1 MFFYFGKV
9 ATYLFG
15 PLGIVILLLIVVLVL
30 YRRPR
35 TIGRVLLGAAILI
48 LWALS
53 TQVVSQSLLRGLE
66 NQVAGYSLESAPQE
80 PAIVVLGGFMRAP
93 SAVHKRG
100 DFKDGVDRLLHGFR
114 LYRAGKAPLI
124 VISGGQ
130 VPMFG
135 VGTETEAEAARS
147 VLEEWG
153 VPESAILVETRSKNT
168 VENGTFSRDLLAS
181 RGIHRVLL
189 VTSAYHMPRA
199 VAAFRKAGLE
209 VSPSP
214 TDYLTGWPEPDL
226 VFRLLPETEALH
238 DSADALR
245 EYAGLFVYRLRGWA

>member
-1 MFFYFGKV
+1 MFFYAGKV
-9 ATYLFG
+9 ATYVFG
-15 PLGIVILLLIVVLVL
+15 PLGLVVILLICALVL

-35 TIGRVLLGAAILI
+35 LCRTILAFSIVV
-48 LWALS
+48 LWAFS
-53 TQVVSQSLLRGLE
+53 APIVSQSLLRGLE
-66 NQVAGYSLESAPQE
+66 NQVPGYTLENAPHE
-80 PAIVVLGGFMRAP
+80 PAIVVLGGFMQVP
-93 SAVHKRG
+93 SVIHKQG
-100 DFKDGVDRLLHGFR
+100 DFSDAVDRLLHGFR

-124 VISGGQ
+124 LVSGGP

-135 VGTETEAEAARS
+135 SGTETEAEAARS

-168 VENGTFSRDLLAS
+168 AENGTFSRDLLAA

-189 VTSAYHMPRA
+189 VTSAFHMPRA

-214 TDYLTGWPEPDL
+214 TDYQTGWPEPDL
-226 VFRLLPETEALH
+226 LFRYLPDTRALRY
-238 DSADALR
+238 SADALR
-245 EYAGLFVYRLRGWA
+245 EYVGLFIYRLRGWA

>member
-9 ATYLFG
+9 ATFMFG
-15 PLGIVILLLIVVLVL
+15 PLGIVIILLFAALLL

-35 TIGRVLLGAAILI
+35 LSRSLLAAGILI

-53 TQVVSQSLLRGLE
+53 TRVVSQSLLRGLE
-66 NQVAGYSLESAPQE
+66 TQVPGYSLENAPHE
-80 PAIVVLGGFMRAP
+80 PAIVVLGGFMQVP
-93 SAVHKRG
+93 NIVHRKG
-100 DFKDGVDRLLHGFR
+100 DFTEAMDRLLHGFR

-124 VISGGQ
+124 LISGGQ

-135 VGTETEAEAARS
+135 TGIETEAEAARS

-153 VPESAILVETRSKNT
+153 VPESAILIETRSKNT
-168 VENGTFSRDLLAS
+168 AENGSFSRDLLAS
-181 RGIHRVLL
+181 RGIHRALL
-189 VTSAYHMPRA
+189 VTSAMHMPRA
-199 VAAFRKAGLE
+199 LAAFRKAGLE

-214 TDYLTGWPEPDL
+214 TDYLTGWPEPDPL
-226 VFRLLPETEALH
+226 FRFLPDPEALH
-238 DSADALR
+238 RSTEALR

>member
-1 MFFYFGKV
+1 MLFYFGKV
-9 ATYLFG
+9 ATNVFG
-15 PLGIVILLLIVVLVL
+15 PLGMVIMLLIAALFL

-35 TIGRVLLGAAILI
+35 LGRAILAAGI
-48 LWALS
+48 VALWALS
-53 TQVVSQSLLRGLE
+53 APIVSQSLLRGLE
-66 NQVAGYSLESAPQE
+66 NQVPGYSLENAPHE
-80 PAIVVLGGFMRAP
+80 PAIVVLGGFMREP
-93 SAVHKRG
+93 SAAHKRG
-100 DFKDGVDRLLHGFR
+100 DFKEAADRLLHGFR

-124 VISGGQ
+124 LISAGQ

-135 VGTETEAEAARS
+135 TGLETEAEAARS

-168 VENGTFSRDLLAS
+168 AENGTFSRDLLAS
-181 RGIHRVLL
+181 RGIHRALL
-189 VTSAYHMPRA
+189 VTSAFHMPRA
-199 VAAFRKAGLE
+199 LASFRKAGLD

-226 VFRLLPETEALH
+226 LFRLLPDTEALH
-238 DSADALR
+238 NSADALR

>member
-1 MFFYFGKV
+1 
-9 ATYLFG
+9 
-15 PLGIVILLLIVVLVL
+15 
-30 YRRPR
+30 
-35 TIGRVLLGAAILI
+35 
-48 LWALS
+48 
-53 TQVVSQSLLRGLE
+53 
-66 NQVAGYSLESAPQE
+66 
-80 PAIVVLGGFMRAP
+80 MRAP
-93 SAVHKRG
+93 TATHKRG

-124 VISGGQ
+124 LISGGQ

-135 VGTETEAEAARS
+135 MSIETEAEAARS

-226 VFRLLPETEALH
+226 PFRFLPDTEALH
-238 DSADALR
+238 YSAGALR
-245 EYAGLFVYRLRGWA
+245 EYIGLFVYRLRGWA